1 MPTLVATYALY
12 VDWNNS
18 VPANP
23 LLGFF
28 DAGEDISADWITI
41 TIDRGFSSPL
51 ARFPSVGRMTVLL
64 KNAAKTYSPPATAA
78 ARPRVQVVLQMTY
91 GGTTV
96 TLFRGW
102 IESIRPAFG
111 TKRSRQAVME
121 CVDAVALLDTYEGDV
136 ALATNTRAGAL
147 ISSVVNSVYTPPAES
162 YATGIN
168 LYPISGDRWSG
179 PLLMWSSMQGGSGSA
194 PLQRISASGKIE
206 DAARS
211 DWGRFY
217 VDKSGFPTYIDRH
230 QMPFDST
237 TALTLDDDMVGLDY
251 EMGVSEIYNVIEVTC
266 YPRSLGTTYEVLSKL
281 DQSKAPMIEDGGTLA
296 LDLRFRDPSNNAVTM
311 GGRSVIT
318 PVAGTDYTCT
328 TDEAGETADISAN
341 VSCDAVIY
349 GDHAVITLTAPTP
362 APVTYVQSLRIRGL
376 AVRSLEPITVIAEDA
391 TSQAAYQVRRLR
403 IDAPLMSSQVD
414 AQSLANYL
422 LSYYKDPR
430 HDIRG
435 VEIFANA
442 NATLMAAVRDLEL
455 CDKVVLTESQTGLSA
470 QAGFI
475 YAMHHTIEPGRI
487 HRLSFDLE
495 QAYSYGADPLRWD
508 AATWDGT
515 EVWVY

>member
-1 MPTLVATYALY
+1 MTTLVATYALT
-12 VDWNNS
+12 VDWNNDGDF
-18 VPANP
+18 A
-23 LLGFF
+23 
-28 DAGEDISADWITI
+28 DAGEDISADWIAI
-41 TIDRGFSSPL
+41 GIDGGYNSPL

-64 KNAAKTYSPPATAA
+64 KNAAKTYSPPETAA
-78 ARPRVQVVLQMTY
+78 ARPRCPVMLTMAY
-91 GGTTV
+91 GGTTK

-111 TKRSRQAVME
+111 TKRSRQAIME

-136 ALATNTRAGAL
+136 ALQTNIRAGGL
-147 ISSVVNSVYTPPAES
+147 ISSVVNAVYTPPAES
-162 YATGIN
+162 YAVGIN
-168 LYPISGDRWSG
+168 LFPISGDRWTG
-179 PLLMWSSMQGGSGSA
+179 PMLMWGTKHSAGGA
-194 PLQRISASGKIE
+194 PTQRISASGKIE

-217 VDKSGFPTYIDRH
+217 VSKAGAPTFIDRH
-230 QMPFDST
+230 QMPFAST
-237 TALTLDDDMVGLDY
+237 TALTLDDNMVGLDY
-251 EMGVSEIYNVIEVTC
+251 EMGVAEIYNYVEVTC
-266 YPRSLGTTYEVLSKL
+266 YPRSLGTTYEVLAQL
-281 DQSKAPMIEDGGTLA
+281 DQSKPPTIEDGATIT
-296 LDLRFRDPSNNAVTM
+296 LDLRFRDPANNAVTM

-328 TDEAGETADISAN
+328 VDESGETADISAN
-341 VSCDAVIY
+341 VSCDATIY

-362 APVTYVQSLRIRGL
+362 APLTYVQSLRVRGL
-376 AVRSLEPITVIAEDA
+376 AVRSLEPVTVIAEDA

-403 IDAPLMSSQVD
+403 IDAPLMSSQVE

-435 VEIFANA
+435 VEIFANT

-475 YAMHHTIEPGRI
+475 YAMRHTIEQGRI

-495 QAYSYGADPLRWD
+495 QAYAYGANALRWET
-508 AATWDGT
+508 AATWDGA